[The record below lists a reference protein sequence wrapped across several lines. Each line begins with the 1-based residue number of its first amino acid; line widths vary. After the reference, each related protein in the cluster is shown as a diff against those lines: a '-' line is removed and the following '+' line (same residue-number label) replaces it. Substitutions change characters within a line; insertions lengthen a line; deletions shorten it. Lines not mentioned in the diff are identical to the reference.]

1 MEILEADLSPPALA
15 MRRGSSRMRVFG
27 LLAICLVGRRMKPNK
42 AFRKFG
48 RACMD
53 APEGAQ
59 LVVGLVWI
67 EKKGWRV
74 AMNVHTSMLHLGP
87 QEARGLADIYDKH
100 HRSPEYRGKTTGLE
114 WVAPELRSL
123 ADEATAKNQ
132 AGTIPP
138 EALDIISAQGR
149 A

>member
-1 MEILEADLSPPALA
+1 
-15 MRRGSSRMRVFG
+15 
-27 LLAICLVGRRMKPNK
+27 MKPNK

-48 RACMD
+48 LAVAR

-67 EKKGWRV
+67 QRKGWRV
-74 AMNVHTSMLHLGP
+74 AMNVHTAMLHLAAA
-87 QEARGLADIYDKH
+87 EARGLADIYDKQ
-100 HRSPEYRGKTTGLE
+100 HRSPEYVGKTTGLE

-123 ADEATAKNQ
+123 ADEVEQKTRDNVMPD
-132 AGTIPP
+132 GLI
-138 EALDIISAQGR
+138 DIIQPEGR